1 MQRVMQNRENTSDS
15 ASINQSFVK
24 DIDLDKLELD
34 RAPNTDRRLVDRL
47 PQVAKSL
54 EKSPT

>member
-1 MQRVMQNRENTSDS
+1 MQNRENTSDS

-34 RAPNTDRRLVDRL
+34 RAPNTDRRNVDRL